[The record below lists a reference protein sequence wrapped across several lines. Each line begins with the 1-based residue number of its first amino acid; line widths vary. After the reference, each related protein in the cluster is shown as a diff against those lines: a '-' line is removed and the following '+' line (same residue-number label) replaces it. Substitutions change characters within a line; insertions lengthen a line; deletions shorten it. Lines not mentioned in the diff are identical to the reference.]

1 MIPINENKT
10 DTDICLAT
18 NEYECA
24 ENGMRQTISGHFVWS
39 EITRSGSGTPA
50 RPPTVPANPTT
61 LHSQITK
68 DDVDSTECLEMKIYI
83 LTK

>member
-18 NEYECA
+18 NVYECA
-24 ENGMRQTISGHFVWS
+24 ENGTRQTISGHFVCR

-50 RPPTVPANPTT
+50 HRPPDQANPTT
-61 LHSQITK
+61 PHSLVTK
-68 DDVDSTECLEMKIYI
+68 DDVDSTECLEMKIDLI
-83 LTK
+83 TK